1 MPAGPHHIH
10 MPILRTDVVA
20 ARSIALSQHHQLAPP
35 GLQQRF
41 HHIQMPTDV
50 EAAESPSLVSTSSRT
65 PLSPH
70 PHAHLRTDS
79 EAVDSISIL
88 NPVSRFSRTPK
99 MVTAAVLYAEGECV
113 LYAEGERVRAR
124 VFVHPSS
131 AGASAARARAA
142 DANML
147 TVNHSRVSSLPP
159 SQAHGMVSPP
169 PVNIN
174 VWSEVALRPKER
186 IGCHDEGVVTC
197 VALTP

>member
-1 MPAGPHHIH
+1 MMPHNHNY
-10 MPILRTDVVA
+10 
-20 ARSIALSQHHQLAPP
+20 SITTA
-35 GLQQRF
+35 
-41 HHIQMPTDV
+41 
-50 EAAESPSLVSTSSRT
+50 
-65 PLSPH
+65 LSPH

-99 MVTAAVLYAEGECV
+99 MVTAAVLYAEGERV

-174 VWSEVALRPKER
+174 VWSEVALRPTRFPLCCAGGRVGGRMLLLARSCPMAPHSTPSWRRGRCCPMAPHTTKTQWHPLRWASMCAGGRRQR
-186 IGCHDEGVVTC
+186 I
-197 VALTP
+197 

>member
-1 MPAGPHHIH
+1 MWQDSAALLPAGPHHIH

-50 EAAESPSLVSTSSRT
+50 EAAESPSLASTSSRT

-88 NPVSRFSRTPK
+88 NPVSRCVFYYCWTF
-99 MVTAAVLYAEGECV
+99 VTL
-113 LYAEGERVRAR
+113 
-124 VFVHPSS
+124 
-131 AGASAARARAA
+131 
-142 DANML
+142 
-147 TVNHSRVSSLPP
+147 
-159 SQAHGMVSPP
+159 
-169 PVNIN
+169 
-174 VWSEVALRPKER
+174 
-186 IGCHDEGVVTC
+186 
-197 VALTP
+197 